1 MFFLFVLNITIALLN
16 NDVQGAEG
24 TQDKKR
30 QKPLS
35 SFVKKD
41 LVDEPQ
47 VSTNYIIEKDIHAT
61 CGYESVKCYPSP
73 NVWRIENWDIFDNHS
88 ETSSD
93 SDVTGSCSS
102 ADEHSEIEPLW
113 RLFLN

>member
-1 MFFLFVLNITIALLN
+1 MGNYLLQTFFFLTSSSYKQFFPFFSVFFLFVLNITIALLN

-41 LVDEPQ
+41 LIDEPQ

-73 NVWRIENWDIFDNHS
+73 NV
-88 ETSSD
+88 
-93 SDVTGSCSS
+93 
-102 ADEHSEIEPLW
+102 
-113 RLFLN
+113 